1 MIATRSNWP
10 ELGNKFG
17 EILRKYKNE
26 KWYIPFITSALNEFI
41 FNSVTKS
48 IITILYNEIVKI

>member
-26 KWYIPFITSALNEFI
+26 KWYIPFIRSALNEFI

-48 IITILYNEIVKI
+48 IITILIQ

>member
-10 ELGNKFG
+10 ELGNKFR

-26 KWYIPFITSALNEFI
+26 KWYIPFITMSAPLNEFI
-41 FNSVTKS
+41 FNNALYKS
-48 IITILYNEIVKI
+48 IIIILGQ